1 MVGEVIRTRPFGM
14 FELAATFALAL
25 IYAII
30 VGVRKG
36 AHKEGPVG
44 VAAFVILFGIAYA
57 LIIGLFALIELL
69 SG

>member
-1 MVGEVIRTRPFGM
+1 M
-14 FELAATFALAL
+14 FELAAAFVLAL

-36 AHKEGPVG
+36 AHKEGPQG
-44 VAAFVILFGIAYA
+44 VAAFAILFGMAFA
-57 LIIGLFALIELL
+57 LIVGLFALVALL

>member
-1 MVGEVIRTRPFGM
+1 M
-14 FELAATFALAL
+14 FELVAARALAL

-36 AHKEGPVG
+36 AHKEGPQG
-44 VAAFVILFGIAYA
+44 VSAFAILFGIAFA
-57 LIIGLFALIELL
+57 LIVGLFALIELL

>member
-1 MVGEVIRTRPFGM
+1 M
-14 FELAATFALAL
+14 FEIPAALVLAL

-36 AHKEGPVG
+36 AHKEGPEG
-44 VAAFVILFGIAYA
+44 VAAFAILFGIAYA
-57 LIIGLFALIELL
+57 LIIGLFALIALL

>member
-1 MVGEVIRTRPFGM
+1 M
-14 FELAATFALAL
+14 FELAAAFVHAL

-36 AHKEGPVG
+36 AHKEGREG
-44 VAAFVILFGIAYA
+44 MVAFAILFGIAYA
-57 LIIGLFALIELL
+57 LIIGLFALIALL

>member
-1 MVGEVIRTRPFGM
+1 M
-14 FELAATFALAL
+14 FEIPAALVLVL

-36 AHKEGPVG
+36 AHKEGPQG
-44 VAAFVILFGIAYA
+44 VAAFVILFGMAFA
-57 LIIGLFALIELL
+57 LIVGLFALIELL